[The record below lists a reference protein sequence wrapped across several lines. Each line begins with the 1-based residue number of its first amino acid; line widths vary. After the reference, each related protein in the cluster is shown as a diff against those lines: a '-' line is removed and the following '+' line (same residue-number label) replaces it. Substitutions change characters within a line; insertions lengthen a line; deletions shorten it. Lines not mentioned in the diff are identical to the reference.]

1 MQKMSEEI
9 AIYCLKADSESY
21 SEVCEECS
29 IYGNVGCDHCYNDA
43 IDMAIKALE
52 ELNLYKQGGLVLI
65 PADVFQRQCDE
76 LDAYKT
82 IADEDATAE
91 TRKILT
97 DLAFDEEIRKAD
109 FVLVSKRPA

>member
-43 IDMAIKALE
+43 INMAIKALE
-52 ELNLYKQGGLVLI
+52 KQIPNKPYKDRENGVY
-65 PADVFQRQCDE
+65 
-76 LDAYKT
+76 YKEHCPCCGRSLFPNDHHCVCGQA
-82 IADEDATAE
+82 IDWSDN
-91 TRKILT
+91 
-97 DLAFDEEIRKAD
+97 
-109 FVLVSKRPA
+109 